1 MKIDTKANT
10 LKKLSTIIKRSIV
23 PKSYIFTVNE
33 WQNKNKFITKKI
45 KQLFNGKNII
55 IRSSTTSEDTKN
67 SSLAGAF
74 ESILNI
80 QVNNSKKINLSIN
93 QIINSYK
100 SKILNV
106 QSEQIFVQEM
116 IHNIKMSGVIFTGDN
131 FGYQDYYSINYDDI
145 TGRTDTVTSGSSEHS
160 NKTLYIYKN
169 KKNLIRSKRF
179 KDLIKATE
187 EIERHFLF
195 PLDIE
200 FCMTKK
206 NKLYLLQVRPVVL
219 QNNIIFSENE
229 INKKLSIEFKK
240 ITKSF
245 SKKIKGDLFG
255 DYSFFSQM
263 SDWNPAEMIGQFPS
277 RLSHSLYSN
286 LITDNSWIKAR
297 EAMGYKK
304 IRDKK
309 LMQNFA
315 GRPFIDVRKSLN
327 SFLPKNTP
335 KVFGDKLINESI
347 IRLKLFPAIHD
358 KIEFE
363 LIPTCFS
370 FSIKEKLRKLKFN
383 SNRILKFLENN
394 FIQMFSQNLKNDSP
408 GSIEYN
414 LKKIQVLNLKQKGL
428 KYKLNFNL
436 KNIIKILS
444 ETKKFGIVPFSILAR
459 HGFIAKDVLLSLKE
473 LKILNEK
480 DIDNF
485 MRSFSTITTE
495 FLNDQTKLN
504 KKKLSYKNFINMYG
518 HLRAGTYD
526 IKSGNY
532 RSLGKKVLLNRNISK
547 IIKPPKFFISNIKKK
562 KIQRLLSQKKIN
574 LSTDELFLYLENSI
588 KAREYSKFIFSKSI
602 NIILEKIKLFS
613 KAKNIKLNDIEHLTI
628 NEILKLQ
635 NISKKNIINKISI
648 SKKNQ
653 SLNRRVKLPEIIVEK
668 ENAYIGASVVSTP
681 NFVTDQNLTSKLLYL
696 DNAAKQNLDN
706 KIILLEN
713 ADPGF
718 DFIFSFKIK
727 GLITKYGGVNSHMTI
742 RCNELNIPAAIG
754 CGDAIFTKLKKANK
768 VNLNCKNYIIRIE

>member
-1 MKIDTKANT
+1 M
-10 LKKLSTIIKRSIV
+10 
-23 PKSYIFTVNE
+23 
-33 WQNKNKFITKKI
+33 
-45 KQLFNGKNII
+45 
-55 IRSSTTSEDTKN
+55 
-67 SSLAGAF
+67 AGAF
-74 ESILNI
+74 ESVLDI

-116 IHNIKMSGVIFTGDN
+116 IQDIKMSGVIFTGDN

-206 NKLYLLQVRPVVL
+206 NKLYLLQVRPIVL
-219 QNNIIFSENE
+219 QKNIIFSENV

-347 IRLKLFPAIHD
+347 TRLKFFPAIHD

-370 FSIKEKLRKLKFN
+370 FSIKEKLIKLKFN

-408 GSIEYN
+408 GSIDYN
-414 LKKIQVLNLKQKGL
+414 LKKIQVLNLKQKES

-504 KKKLSYKNFINMYG
+504 KK
-518 HLRAGTYD
+518 
-526 IKSGNY
+526 NY
-532 RSLGKKVLLNRNISK
+532 YTK
-547 IIKPPKFFISNIKKK
+547 
-562 KIQRLLSQKKIN
+562 
-574 LSTDELFLYLENSI
+574 
-588 KAREYSKFIFSKSI
+588 
-602 NIILEKIKLFS
+602 
-613 KAKNIKLNDIEHLTI
+613 
-628 NEILKLQ
+628 
-635 NISKKNIINKISI
+635 
-648 SKKNQ
+648 
-653 SLNRRVKLPEIIVEK
+653 
-668 ENAYIGASVVSTP
+668 
-681 NFVTDQNLTSKLLYL
+681 
-696 DNAAKQNLDN
+696 
-706 KIILLEN
+706 ILLISM
-713 ADPGF
+713 G
-718 DFIFSFKIK
+718 I
-727 GLITKYGGVNSHMTI
+727 
-742 RCNELNIPAAIG
+742 
-754 CGDAIFTKLKKANK
+754 
-768 VNLNCKNYIIRIE
+768 

>member
-10 LKKLSTIIKRSIV
+10 LKKLSTKIKYSII

-74 ESILNI
+74 ESVLNI

-116 IHNIKMSGVIFTGDN
+116 IQNIKMSGVIFTGDN

-206 NKLYLLQVRPVVL
+206 NKLYLLQVRPIVL
-219 QNNIIFSENE
+219 QNNIIFSENV

-347 IRLKLFPAIHD
+347 TRLKFFPAIHD

-394 FIQMFSQNLKNDSP
+394 FIQIFSQNLKNDSP
-408 GSIEYN
+408 GSIDYN
-414 LKKIQVLNLKQKGL
+414 LKKIQVLNLKQKES

-504 KKKLSYKNFINMYG
+504 KKKLLYKNFINKYG

-526 IKSGNY
+526 IKSANY
-532 RSLGKKVLLNRNISK
+532 RSLGKKVLLNQNISK
-547 IIKPPKFFISNIKKK
+547 IIKPPQFFISNIKKK

-635 NISKKNIINKISI
+635 NISKKNIVKKISI

-653 SLNRRVKLPEIIVEK
+653 LLNRRVKLPEIIVEK

-706 KIILLEN
+706 MIILLEN

-754 CGDAIFTKLKKANK
+754 CGDTIFTKLKEANK